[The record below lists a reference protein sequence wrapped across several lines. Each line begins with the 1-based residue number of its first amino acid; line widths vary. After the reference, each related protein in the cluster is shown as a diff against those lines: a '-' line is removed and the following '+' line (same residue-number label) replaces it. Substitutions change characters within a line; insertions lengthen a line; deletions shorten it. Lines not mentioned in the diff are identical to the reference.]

1 MSTKSAL
8 PSRTLACVS
17 ISSNRSGL
25 TRGPDPAG
33 RANLADVARLAG
45 VSTATAS
52 RVLAGRGTGKA
63 ASHARVIAAADELGY
78 VVNGL
83 ARSMMGVGRRSIA
96 FVSSL
101 MVGPTFAAMASGA
114 ESVATSNHHMFMMC
128 TTHGDAVAEA
138 DLIDSLSEQR
148 VAAVLLVGSSPTDD
162 IFAERAAAYAE
173 KLGRVGAQ
181 LILCGRPAIDGLPHI
196 ASVDYD
202 HVGGVGAAV
211 DHLLSLGHRRIA
223 YVGETERMTT
233 EQQRYRGYREALER
247 AGIEADDALIM
258 HTENYTDEAEGFLHP
273 FRAEHPDVTA
283 YVCQTDMIAVG
294 VSRALRADGLRV
306 PDDVSVV
313 GFDDMPLARD
323 LTPSLSTVRAPF
335 HEVGVTAGRIAVGE
349 LPYEGP
355 IVLASEF
362 FARDSSGPVRRL

>member
-1 MSTKSAL
+1 
-8 PSRTLACVS
+8 VS
-17 ISSNRSGL
+17 ISSNRSGP

-33 RANLADVARLAG
+33 RANLTDVARLAG

-52 RVLAGRGTGKA
+52 RVLAGRGSGKA

-101 MVGPTFAAMASGA
+101 MVGPTFATMASGA

-128 TTHGDAVAEA
+128 TTNGDPSTEAE
-138 DLIDSLSEQR
+138 LIGSLSEQR
-148 VAAVLLVGSSPTDD
+148 AAAVLLVGSTPTDD
-162 IFAERAAAYAE
+162 VFAERAAGYAE
-173 KLGRVGAQ
+173 KLARVGAQ
-181 LILCGRPAIDGLPHI
+181 LILCGRPAVEGLPQV
-196 ASVDYD
+196 AAVDYD
-202 HVGGVGAAV
+202 HVGGVEAAV
-211 DHLLSLGHRRIA
+211 AHLVALGHQRIA
-223 YVGETERMTT
+223 YVGETDGMTT
-233 EQQRYRGYREALER
+233 QQQRYQGYRNALER
-247 AGIEADDALIM
+247 AAIPADETLIM
-258 HTENYTDEAEGFLHP
+258 HTDNYTDEAEGFLHP

-294 VSRALRADGLRV
+294 VSRALRADGIRV

-313 GFDDMPLARD
+313 GFDDMPLASY
-323 LTPSLSTVRAPF
+323 LTPALSTVRAPF

-355 IVLASEF
+355 IVLPSEF
-362 FARDSSGPVRRL
+362 IARESSGPMRPA